1 MNTLEAS
8 DLAVRQLL
16 NNKNRTDLDR
26 AGRAYSRGW
35 ARTQRWQQKIFYML
49 RDIYFDASDEELV
62 RVSKTL
68 AALLK
73 SADRNKPFKISPL
86 AGLRLLAAIVP
97 KVFKQRS
104 QLVAILKS

>member
-1 MNTLEAS
+1 
-8 DLAVRQLL
+8 
-16 NNKNRTDLDR
+16 
-26 AGRAYSRGW
+26 
-35 ARTQRWQQKIFYML
+35 ML
-49 RDIYFDASDEELV
+49 RDIYLDASDEEIV